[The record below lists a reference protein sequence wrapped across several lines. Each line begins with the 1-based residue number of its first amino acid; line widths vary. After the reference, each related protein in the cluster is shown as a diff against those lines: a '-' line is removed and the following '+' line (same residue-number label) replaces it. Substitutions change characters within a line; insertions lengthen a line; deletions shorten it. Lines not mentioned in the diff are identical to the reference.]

1 MELSYIWPFTAYK
14 VSEMYKRY
22 FGNPIPV
29 MTSHGPIQGVEV
41 TSQFGYKY
49 TGFQGVPYG
58 KAPVGELRFKVS
70 FYYICV
76 LKNFN
81 GLFKRIPNPQS
92 HGQQR

>member
-22 FGNPIPV
+22 FGNAIQV
-29 MTSHGPIQGVEV
+29 QTSHGPIQGVEV
-41 TSQFGYKY
+41 TSTFGYKY

-70 FYYICV
+70 FYIYEICV
-76 LKNFN
+76 LRNFN
-81 GLFKRIPNPQS
+81 DIF
-92 HGQQR
+92 